1 MNRDRLILAGIIIA
15 VVVIIVVL
23 AYSFTGNNTFNSGS
37 LSFQYPKSWGQNH
50 VVGDFSNNSLYS
62 EVTLTANIPN
72 AQSPTSYIVIQ
83 MQKKSQGTI
92 QLPGTNEIVMN
103 TTNSTV
109 GTTNIG
115 NIKATQL
122 GSYGPDVAQKVTI
135 VDTGNNYIIL
145 EYICP
150 PNAMNQTN
158 EAYNM
163 ILQTLRLS

>member
-1 MNRDRLILAGIIIA
+1 MDSDRLILPGIIIA
-15 VVVIIVVL
+15 VVIIVAVVL
-23 AYSFTGNNTFNSGS
+23 AFSLGNNTFTSGS

-50 VVGDFSNNSLYS
+50 VVGDFTNNSLYS
-62 EVTLTANIPN
+62 EVTLTSNIPN

-83 MQKKSQGTI
+83 MQKKSQGTL

-109 GTTNIG
+109 GTANIG

-122 GSYGPDVAQKVTI
+122 GSYGPNVAQKVTI
-135 VDTGNNYIIL
+135 VDTGSNYLVL

-150 PNAMNQTN
+150 PNALNQTE

-163 ILQTLRLS
+163 ILQTLMLS